1 MAYGASEAF
10 LRILKP
16 MFGYAENA
24 RRGLGFEL
32 AADIVRSVISATGFE
47 IGQLAATAV
56 IRTFL
61 NYFVEKDVEKYAE
74 PRQET
79 ETQTLAKEAA
89 GATR

>member
-1 MAYGASEAF
+1 M
-10 LRILKP
+10 
-16 MFGYAENA
+16 
-24 RRGLGFEL
+24 
-32 AADIVRSVISATGFE
+32 ISATWFE

-61 NYFVEKDVEKYAE
+61 NYFVEKDVEKYEE